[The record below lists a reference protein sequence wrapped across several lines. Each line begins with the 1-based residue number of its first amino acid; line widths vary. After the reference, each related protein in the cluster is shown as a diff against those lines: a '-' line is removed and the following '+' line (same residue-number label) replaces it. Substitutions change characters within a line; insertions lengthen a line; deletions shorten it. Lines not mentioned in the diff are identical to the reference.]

1 MKKLLIFSLL
11 FFAALGV
18 KAQTYLAH
26 GDYVTI
32 SSVVPNYYD
41 QTQGKTIDLRVYLEA
56 TTGGISTK
64 RSVTDGCLWKL
75 ITNANGY
82 ALQNVST
89 GKYLGVST
97 RDNNNFTLVLN
108 QSQTLFRIDATTG
121 GNGVWLQGSL
131 YYQYVVKHGSWTETV
146 NAMVGRAHNEP
157 YNFIAS
163 RYNAYTTLEIEKWEQ
178 VGGGD
183 AAANFEPADK
193 VIFEYAANDDAA
205 QEQAIDVKFMLQSSS
220 ESYYK
225 CVRREEML
233 LNRQTTGLDITKVT
247 DVKVSWLHGE
257 HPTDNKQSVLNLSSY
272 TAYADG
278 ETNRT
283 LMTLSDITKSGN
295 DWQFKITP
303 IGKSPM
309 GLKAKLLK
317 ETVNGE
323 EFYTE
328 EYVDFVDWAVVSYK
342 YNGKD
347 FTQQLRVVRKAYHED
362 ELPTLVL
369 TVNPVNWTFGQKA
382 EEKVFD
388 VKAIH
393 QHGSVIYSVENIAIG
408 DPVYETGYKP
418 TEVTLSSTNL
428 TLTLSD
434 NWNNELT
441 AILDAGKIKVNAKE
455 NGTGIKRS
463 AVLTGTLCPIKEQDA
478 SHPCQTFTIDLHQRY
493 VNAGIQLIPSIGK
506 GNTALQENQ
515 FGRKEQA
522 VHTAERTIYYDDK
535 EAIELRLPESG
546 YSGYMRWYDYETN
559 GAPNYNHCR
568 IDENGEPMTATTWAL
583 PPQSASGKAFAAI
596 NTPVDKNSADNVD
609 GYSLGLYALHKG
621 ARGSDGNLLTAAILD
636 EEQNDNPAP
645 RIRPWSDNGYHI
657 MACDVSAYTD
667 YEVVVANKQIQS
679 ITEPTLSYRQLFH
692 MYPASVMADK
702 FAALKEGEFLENY
715 SYQAPAGKQVLLATE
730 YRFHKIRSHIS
741 EMCYFYY
748 DKTGKIQRITDKTT
762 VVWKEYILQGD
773 GTYRYVK
780 DITPQYSTLDYL
792 VVQENIYPVQKK
804 YTLTVPA
811 ANANTTK
818 DLLIASFEVK
828 FQDIEKYGPT
838 DKIIITQ
845 QRIEADYDVLA
856 TINFDEYDSHLPWDY
871 TSYGYV
877 YDVDPLNTDA
887 GFKRGAS
894 QGVFPF
900 YGEYTVVESVN
911 KDWARSD
918 AHSGKALY
926 VDGTMEP
933 GLVATIAAPTNI
945 CSGQTVYCSAWLR
958 NPRPQSDWAAG
969 GQTAN
974 PIFRC
979 NIQGR
984 TKTDELDDKGQ
995 PIYTEW
1001 EDAGVYFVG
1010 ELAIGSKWQQ
1020 IVFPIESAHSYDE
1033 TRVSIYNFATTNQ
1046 GNDFMVDD
1054 INLYMSRLPIAA
1066 YQGKMACRST
1076 DDENTRAAAILRLD
1090 YTNINTGDARY
1101 MYYQIFNESYKQGDV
1116 LGASVSLE
1124 GEAAYFHEAH
1134 LAGEH
1139 EHSDFGSVGIP
1150 DVTFDPEV
1158 HNAKPENAN
1167 NQLKIYYS
1175 VSKLLDDMIANNWQH
1190 AKAYVKTE
1198 NSGVVKW
1205 LLYVAHLIDQVTAN
1219 DLSTENQNTLP
1230 LQKLFDEHTYVMRM
1244 AYTPE
1249 ELPTAE
1255 CNLTTPIHATQQ
1267 TVFTLRNSDKK
1278 TIGHTKT
1285 GDILTAN
1292 TGAPNNEDVTYIFKQ
1307 SYGNCAND
1315 LYFLTSTVVN
1325 RLAVEGAGGNIDPI
1339 AAPIYSD
1346 WLVGDPKGDVLS
1358 ETPPAT
1364 DNPKYQ
1370 DYLERLQASTAGFK
1384 EMYGYTH
1391 GQVSH
1396 AIMYDMRRVPTDD
1409 EPNPNYS
1416 AKTFEELD
1424 PAAFESLQNYEIVRS
1439 LYENGWLQLYDT
1451 TVHFYLG
1458 SQDTARYWCFPIAE
1472 TAKAIINGQ
1481 EVTIKDCNEPHR
1493 VMVTSAPSN
1502 YQLNVAPIAQ
1512 KDKTPQQKLQLPNVN
1527 VLANSNHTITSVTI
1541 PIKEIAE
1548 NVYINNSKLSDG
1560 ENITIDLSELPAYIS
1575 FFDLDL
1581 GKAIAKPA
1589 SFEIGEKY
1597 TMRLAYQREGGYLWM
1612 DTENASCR
1620 VGYIFFTIQVV
1631 PNTLVWKPAGTSF
1644 NGWGKNENWRG
1655 WKDEDGDF
1663 VIDEGELT
1671 TGFVPMAGSNVVI
1684 PNLGNELLYPY
1695 IVPEHEHDHYPMT
1708 IHHDQHC
1715 CENIYFEAGAHIQN
1729 QHLLHYEK
1737 AFVDMPLTKAGWHMM
1752 SAPLQDMYSGDMFI
1766 PHSGGKSVEYANP
1779 FEVSKFRG
1787 TRSST
1792 STYAF
1797 WASYYNQTVNTW
1809 YDNGTTTEV
1818 AAAAEFHMSN
1828 GLNQKLEPAAGY
1840 LLWGEGPE
1848 NELIVRLPKPDAL
1861 YYTVS
1866 GTSVSVPR
1874 SNANKFAFTATHN
1887 HQQMDITLKNKVANK
1902 HFVFGNPTMAY
1913 INMVQFLKDHN
1924 DVLEQKF
1931 YRISDNQWNAS
1942 VKATMESPEKYL
1954 APMTSV
1960 MLEAKADA
1968 TTLNLTLKP
1977 SHLTLNDQVAT
1988 QMPERNL
1995 PARRLSNGESEKN
2008 SEIMT
2013 IYAFT
2018 PNAHA
2023 RTILATNPEAYD
2035 YYVNGEDAML
2045 MTSGVQNT
2053 SYVTIP
2059 LNLYTVAEQVPMM
2072 ADVRQGISRIP
2083 LAMSVFEECRTEY
2096 MQLAFYLSANWT
2108 RECYITDMVT
2118 GQKIRI
2124 MDGLIITVEM
2134 PDNFQERYFI
2144 EGPDEYLGSGNANG
2158 NGNGNGTTTAIDNT
2172 TSSSPQLYV
2181 YSMNRGELVVSATQ
2195 PIRDLKVYSIAGQ
2208 LLSYPISSADCQL
2221 STINCQL
2228 PSGVCVVEATL
2239 HNGVVVHQQAIVK

>member
-11 FFAALGV
+11 FIAALGV
-18 KAQTYLAH
+18 KAQTYLAS

-32 SSVVPNYYD
+32 RMTKDFGNVVTGN
-41 QTQGKTIDLRVYLEA
+41 RYLQASNGGVQSTTTVNDNCLLQMEIINGEYRFRDV
-56 TTGGISTK
+56 TTG
-64 RSVTDGCLWKL
+64 L
-75 ITNANGY
+75 
-82 ALQNVST
+82 
-89 GKYLGVST
+89 YLKA
-97 RDNNNFTLVLN
+97 RDNNTN
-108 QSQTLFRIDATTG
+108 QSPLILSNESNASLFRFNQTG
-121 GNGVWLQGSL
+121 GEQGKYMSGQI
-131 YYQYVVKHGSWTETV
+131 Y
-146 NAMVGRAHNEP
+146 
-157 YNFIAS
+157 
-163 RYNAYTTLEIEKWEQ
+163 YNATAWGAPITLYLGDQFGVAGWFDTFEFCIEKWEK

-193 VIFEYAANDDAA
+193 VIFEYAANEVAA

-225 CVRREEML
+225 CVCREEML

-272 TAYADG
+272 TAYAVG

-283 LMTLSDITKSGN
+283 LMTLSEITKSGDN
-295 DWQFKITP
+295 WQFKITP

-323 EFYTE
+323 EVYTE

-362 ELPTLVL
+362 KLPTLVL

-408 DPVYETGYKP
+408 DPVYETGYEP

-441 AILDAGKIKVNAKE
+441 AVLEGGKIKVNAKE

-478 SHPCQTFTIDLHQRY
+478 SHPCQTFTINLHQRY
-493 VNAGIQLIPSIGK
+493 VNAGIQLIPNIGK
-506 GNTALQENQ
+506 GNTAIQKNKYN
-515 FGRKEQA
+515 RDEQA

-559 GAPNYNHCR
+559 GAPNYNHCH
-568 IDENGEPMTATTWAL
+568 DGKTPTAWDLA
-583 PPQSASGKAFAAI
+583 PQSASGKAFAAI
-596 NTPVDKNSADNVD
+596 NTPVDKNSADSVD

-621 ARGSDGNLLTAAILD
+621 ARGSDDNLLTAAILD

-667 YEVVVANKQIQS
+667 YEVVVENKQIKS

-692 MYPASVMADK
+692 MYPARVMADTL
-702 FAALKEGEFLENY
+702 AARNARGEYLENY

-748 DKTGKIQRITDKTT
+748 DRDSKIQRITDKTT

-792 VVQENIYPVQKK
+792 VVQENSYPVQKK

-811 ANANTTK
+811 ANANTTN

-877 YDVDPLNTDA
+877 YSVEPLNTDA
-887 GFKRGAS
+887 GFKRGAN

-900 YGEYTVVESVN
+900 YGEYTVVESVD

-984 TKTDELDDKGQ
+984 TKTDKLDDKGQ

-1001 EDAGVYFVG
+1001 KDAGVYFVG

-1054 INLYMSRLPIAA
+1054 INLYVSRLPIAA
-1066 YQGKMACRST
+1066 YQGKMACRS
-1076 DDENTRAAAILRLD
+1076 DGGELTRAAAILRLD
-1090 YTNINTGDARY
+1090 YTNINAGDARY
-1101 MYYQIFNESYKQGDV
+1101 MYYQIFNKTMDQPVELKDENV
-1116 LGASVSLE
+1116 
-1124 GEAAYFHEAH
+1124 AYFHDAP
-1134 LAGEH
+1134 GEH
-1139 EHSDFGSVGIP
+1139 NHSDYGSVGIP

-1158 HNAKPENAN
+1158 YNKEQKRAGKDTVR
-1167 NQLKIYYS
+1167 IYYS
-1175 VSKLLDDMIANNWQH
+1175 VSKLLDDMVAANELH

-1198 NSGVVKW
+1198 NSGVTKW
-1205 LLYVAHLIDQVTAN
+1205 LLYVAHLIDQVTDQSDGWN
-1219 DLSTENQNTLP
+1219 DQTKDTLP
-1230 LQKLFDEHTYVMRM
+1230 LQMLFDQHTYVMRM

-1278 TIGHTKT
+1278 TIGHTQT
-1285 GDILTAN
+1285 VDILTAN
-1292 TGAPNNEDVTYIFKQ
+1292 TGAPDKDDVTYIFKQ

-1325 RLAVEGAGGNIDPI
+1325 HLAVEGAGTQADNI
-1339 AAPIYSD
+1339 AAPICSD
-1346 WLVGDPKGDVLS
+1346 WLIGDPDGDVLS
-1358 ETPPAT
+1358 ETPPPT
-1364 DNPKYQ
+1364 NDPYYN
-1370 DYLERLQASTAGFK
+1370 DYLDRLQASIAGFEK
-1384 EMYGYTH
+1384 KYGYTH

-1409 EPNPNYS
+1409 EPNRNY
-1416 AKTFEELD
+1416 AARTFEELD
-1424 PAAFESLQNYEIVRS
+1424 PSAFESLQNYEIVKH

-1472 TAKAIINGQ
+1472 TAKTTIKVGDKDSVI
-1481 EVTIKDCNEPHR
+1481 TIKDCNEPHR
-1493 VMVTSAPSN
+1493 VMVTSVPSD
-1502 YQLNVAPIAQ
+1502 YQLNVAPILK

-1541 PIKEIAE
+1541 PIKEIAASVE
-1548 NVYINNSKLSDG
+1548 INSGKLSNGD
-1560 ENITIDLSELPAYIS
+1560 NIIIDLTTELPAYIS

-1597 TMRLAYQREGGYLWM
+1597 TMRLAYQREGGYLWLG
-1612 DTENASCR
+1612 TENASCR

-1631 PNTLVWKPAGTSF
+1631 PNTLVWTPEGHSF

-1655 WKDEDGDF
+1655 WKDDGDF
-1663 VIDEGELT
+1663 VIEEGEFT
-1671 TGFVPMAGSNVVI
+1671 KGFVPMAGSNVVI
-1684 PNLGNELLYPY
+1684 PNLGNEILYPY

-1708 IHHDQHC
+1708 IHHDQHR
-1715 CENIYFEAGAHIQN
+1715 CENIYFAPGAMIQN
-1729 QHLLHYEK
+1729 QHLLHYER
-1737 AFVDMPLTKAGWHMM
+1737 AFVDMPLTAGGWHMM

-1787 TRSST
+1787 KRSST

-1797 WASYYNQTVNTW
+1797 WASYYNQTVKTW
-1809 YDNGTTTEV
+1809 YDNGTTTDSV
-1818 AAAAEFHMSN
+1818 PTAAKFNMSN
-1828 GLNQKLEPAAGY
+1828 GLNQKLEPASGY

-1848 NELIVRLPKPDAL
+1848 HDTTDLVVRLPKPDNM
-1861 YYTVS
+1861 YYSS
-1866 GTSVSVPR
+1866 GGNQVPVQR
-1874 SNANKFAFTATHN
+1874 TNSGKFAFTATHEN
-1887 HQQMDITLKNKVANK
+1887 QQMNITLTNEVESEY
-1902 HFVFGNPTMAY
+1902 FVFGNPTMAY
-1913 INMVQFLKDHN
+1913 INMARFLEENK
-1924 DVLEQKF
+1924 DVLNPTF
-1931 YRISDNQWNAS
+1931 YRITSDTWT
-1942 VKATMESPEKYL
+1942 ATVEQTMRSNEKYL

-1960 MLEAKADA
+1960 MLQAKAA
-1968 TTLNLTLKP
+1968 GKSLSLRLTP
-1977 SHLTLNDQVAT
+1977 SVLTLNDQVAA
-1988 QMPERNL
+1988 QSPVRRVQERHPVSTSDSDL
-1995 PARRLSNGESEKN
+1995 T
-2008 SEIMT
+2008 SEILT
-2013 IYAFT
+2013 IYALT
-2018 PNAHA
+2018 PDAYA
-2023 RTILATNPEAYD
+2023 RTIIATHPEAFD
-2035 YYVNGEDAML
+2035 YYQQGEDALL
-2045 MTSGVQNT
+2045 MTSGVQT
-2053 SYVTIP
+2053 SSYVTIP
-2059 LNLYTVAEQVPMM
+2059 LNLYTAAEQVPMM
-2072 ADVRQGISRIP
+2072 ADVRQGVSRIP
-2083 LAMSVFEECRTEY
+2083 LSMIVYPEYRTDY
-2096 MQLAFYLSANWT
+2096 MQLAFYLSSNWT
-2108 RECYITDMVT
+2108 RECYIVDSYT
-2118 GQKIRI
+2118 GQRIRI
-2124 MDGLIITVEM
+2124 MDGLIISVEM
-2134 PDNFQERYFI
+2134 PADYEERYFI
-2144 EGPDEYLGSGNANG
+2144 EGPDEYLGAG
-2158 NGNGNGTTTAIDNT
+2158 NGNGDGTTTNIDNA
-2172 TSSSPQLYV
+2172 TSTSPMLRAYSVQAGQLTV
-2181 YSMNRGELVVSATQ
+2181 AASQ
-2195 PIRDLKVYSIAGQ
+2195 PIREMKVYSITGQ
-2208 LLSYPISSADCQL
+2208 LLYTTLANCQL
-2221 STINCQL
+2221 STIHCSV
-2228 PSGVCVVEATL
+2228 PSGACIVEATL
-2239 HNGVVVHQQAIVK
+2239 HSGTTLHQQAIVK

>member
-1 MKKLLIFSLL
+1 MKKLLLFSL
-11 FFAALGV
+11 FFLVALGA
-18 KAQTYLAH
+18 KAQTYLAS

-32 SSVVPNYYD
+32 RMTKDFGNVVTGNRYLQASNGGVQSTTTVNDNCLLQMEIINGEYRFRDVTTGLYLKARDNDINQSPLILSNESNASLFRFN
-41 QTQGKTIDLRVYLEA
+41 QTGGEQGKYMSGKIYYNA
-56 TTGGISTK
+56 TAWGAPTT
-64 RSVTDGCLWKL
+64 L
-75 ITNANGY
+75 
-82 ALQNVST
+82 
-89 GKYLGVST
+89 YLG
-97 RDNNNFTLVLN
+97 DQF
-108 QSQTLFRIDATTG
+108 
-121 GNGVWLQGSL
+121 GVA
-131 YYQYVVKHGSWTETV
+131 SWFDTFE
-146 NAMVGRAHNEP
+146 
-157 YNFIAS
+157 FC
-163 RYNAYTTLEIEKWEQ
+163 IEKWEK

-205 QEQAIDVKFMLQSSS
+205 KEQAIDVKFMLQSSS

-225 CVRREEML
+225 CVCREEML

-272 TAYADG
+272 TASDG

-283 LMTLSDITKSGN
+283 LMTLSDITKSGDN
-295 DWQFKITP
+295 WQFKITP

-317 ETVNGE
+317 ETVNGVE
-323 EFYTE
+323 VYTE

-362 ELPTLVL
+362 KLPTLVL

-418 TEVTLSSTNL
+418 TEVTLTSTNL

-463 AVLTGTLCPIKEQDA
+463 AVLTGTLCPIKEQD
-478 SHPCQTFTIDLHQRY
+478 HPCQTFTIDLHQRY
-493 VNAGIQLIPSIGK
+493 VNAGIQLIPNIGK
-506 GNTALQENQ
+506 GNTAIQKNKYN
-515 FGRKEQA
+515 RDEQA

-559 GAPNYNHCR
+559 GAPNYNHCHK
-568 IDENGEPMTATTWAL
+568 DENGEPMTATAWDFA
-583 PPQSASGKAFAAI
+583 PQSASGKAFAAI
-596 NTPVDKNSADNVD
+596 NTPVDKNSAETVD
-609 GYSLGLYALHKG
+609 GYSLGLYALHKE
-621 ARGSDGNLLTAAILD
+621 ASSDGNLLTAAILD

-667 YEVVVANKQIQS
+667 YEIVVENKQIQS

-748 DKTGKIQRITDKTT
+748 DKTGTIQRITDKTT
-762 VVWKEYILQGD
+762 VVWKEYILQGN

-792 VVQENIYPVQKK
+792 VVQENSYPVQKK

-828 FQDIEKYGPT
+828 YQDIEKYGPT

-856 TINFDEYDSHLPWDY
+856 TINFDNYDSYDKHLPWDY

-877 YDVDPLNTDA
+877 YDVYPLNDNDN
-887 GFKRGAS
+887 GGKYKRGAN

-900 YGEYTVVESVN
+900 YGEYTIVESVN

-1054 INLYMSRLPIAA
+1054 INLYVSRLPIAA
-1066 YQGKMACRST
+1066 YQGKMACRS
-1076 DDENTRAAAILRLD
+1076 DGEQHTRAAAILRLD
-1090 YTNINTGDARY
+1090 YTNINVGDARY
-1101 MYYQIFNESYKQGDV
+1101 MYYQIFNSTMQQPVELEGDV
-1116 LGASVSLE
+1116 
-1124 GEAAYFHEAH
+1124 AYYHEAH
-1134 LAGEH
+1134 GEND
-1139 EHSDFGSVGIP
+1139 HSDFGSVGIP

-1175 VSKLLDDMIANNWQH
+1175 VSKLLDDMIANNWQQ

-1205 LLYVAHLIDQVTAN
+1205 LLYVAHLIDQVTDQSDGWN
-1219 DLSTENQNTLP
+1219 EGTKDELP
-1230 LQKLFDEHTYVMRM
+1230 LHKLYDEHTYVMRM

-1278 TIGHTKT
+1278 TIGHTQT

-1292 TGAPNNEDVTYIFKQ
+1292 TGAPDKDDVTYIFKQ

-1325 RLAVEGAGGNIDPI
+1325 HLAVEGAGGPTDNI

-1346 WLVGDPKGDVLS
+1346 WLIGDPDGDVLS
-1358 ETPPAT
+1358 GTPPPT
-1364 DNPKYQ
+1364 DDS
-1370 DYLERLQASTAGFK
+1370 DYNNYLDRLQASIAGFEK
-1384 EMYGYTH
+1384 KYGYTH

-1396 AIMYDMRRVPTDD
+1396 AIMYDMRRVPTDK
-1409 EPNPNYS
+1409 EPNPNY
-1416 AKTFEELD
+1416 AARTFEELD
-1424 PAAFESLQNYEIVRS
+1424 PSAFESLQNYEIVRS

-1472 TAKAIINGQ
+1472 TAKATIKVGGKDSVI
-1481 EVTIKDCNEPHR
+1481 TIKDCNEPHR
-1493 VMVTSAPSN
+1493 VMVTSAESE
-1502 YQLNVAPIAQ
+1502 YQLNVAPILK

-1548 NVYINNSKLSDG
+1548 KVEINSGKLSNGD
-1560 ENITIDLSELPAYIS
+1560 NIIIDLTTELPAYIS

-1597 TMRLAYQREGGYLWM
+1597 TMRLAYQSEGGYLWLG
-1612 DTENASCR
+1612 TENASCR

-1631 PNTLVWKPAGTSF
+1631 PNTLVWKPVGTSF

-1655 WKDEDGDF
+1655 WKDKDGDF

-1671 TGFVPMAGSNVVI
+1671 KGFVPMAGSNVVI
-1684 PNLGNELLYPY
+1684 PNLGNEILYPY

-1708 IHHDQHC
+1708 IHHDQHR
-1715 CENIYFEAGAHIQN
+1715 CENIYFAPGAMIQN
-1729 QHLLHYEK
+1729 QHLLHYER
-1737 AFVDMPLTKAGWHMM
+1737 AFVDMPLTARGWHMM

-1787 TRSST
+1787 KRSST

-1818 AAAAEFHMSN
+1818 AAAAEFHQSN
-1828 GLNQKLEPAAGY
+1828 GLNQALLPASGY
-1840 LLWGEGPE
+1840 LLWGEGKE
-1848 NELIVRLPKPDAL
+1848 KDLVVRLPKPDKV
-1861 YYTVS
+1861 YYSS
-1866 GTSVSVPR
+1866 GGNQVSVQR
-1874 SNANKFAFTATHN
+1874 TNSGKFAFTATHEN
-1887 HQQMDITLKNKVANK
+1887 QQMNITLTNKVESEY
-1902 HFVFGNPTMAY
+1902 FVFGNPTMAY
-1913 INMVQFLKDHN
+1913 INMAQFLQEHSS
-1924 DVLEQKF
+1924 VLTGNV
-1931 YRISDNQWNAS
+1931 YRIDNGSWT
-1942 VKATMESPEKYL
+1942 ATAEQTMRSNEKYL

-1960 MLEAKADA
+1960 MLEAIGAEQ
-1968 TTLNLTLKP
+1968 TSLNLTLTP
-1977 SHLTLNDQVAT
+1977 SVLTLNDQVAA
-1988 QMPERNL
+1988 QSPVRRVQERHPVSTSDSDL
-1995 PARRLSNGESEKN
+1995 T
-2008 SEIMT
+2008 SEILT
-2013 IYAFT
+2013 IYAIT

-2023 RTILATNPEAYD
+2023 RTLIATHPEAYD
-2035 YYVNGEDAML
+2035 YYVQSEDALL
-2045 MTSGVQNT
+2045 MTSGVQT
-2053 SYVTIP
+2053 SSYVTIP
-2059 LNLYTVAEQVPMM
+2059 LNLYTAAEQVPMM
-2072 ADVRQGISRIP
+2072 ADVRQGVSRIP
-2083 LAMSVFEECRTEY
+2083 LSMIVYPEYRTEY
-2096 MQLAFYLSANWT
+2096 MQLAFYLTNNWT
-2108 RECYITDMVT
+2108 RECYILDSYT

-2124 MDGLIITVEM
+2124 MDGLLISVPM
-2134 PDNFQERYFI
+2134 PKDYEERYFI
-2144 EGPDEYLGSGNANG
+2144 EGPDEYLGAGTG
-2158 NGNGNGTTTAIDNT
+2158 NGDGTTTNLDNAT
-2172 TSSSPQLYV
+2172 TAEPMLRAYSVETGQLT
-2181 YSMNRGELVVSATQ
+2181 VSASQ
-2195 PIRDLKVYSIAGQ
+2195 PIRDMKVYSITGQ
-2208 LLSYPISSADCQL
+2208 LLYTTLANCQL
-2221 STINCQL
+2221 STIHCQV
-2228 PSGVCVVEATL
+2228 PSGACIVEAKLHSGNTL
-2239 HNGVVVHQQAIVK
+2239 HQQAIVK